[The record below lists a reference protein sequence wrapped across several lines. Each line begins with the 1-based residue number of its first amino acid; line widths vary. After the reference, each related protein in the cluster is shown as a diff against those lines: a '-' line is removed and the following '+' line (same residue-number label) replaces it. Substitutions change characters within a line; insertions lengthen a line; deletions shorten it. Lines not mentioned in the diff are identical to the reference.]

1 MDSYNPPP
9 QQPTAVM
16 MGYSSIDDSG
26 KVYVK
31 IDGID
36 YGTFKASNKANIVA
50 YVGSRSY
57 FRLRPYQFKRSEYM
71 PKNVWSFSYKNARK
85 STFVVALYKHRYTKS
100 DSEIGEIEL
109 RISGFQ
115 PNCVTTQQ
123 FTMKSPQF
131 GGVPPQIRLTVHVS
145 EDGAPAFQAPP
156 AQSISPNIEVQHTVC
171 YN

>member
-1 MDSYNPPP
+1 MEQTPQV

-16 MGYSSIDDSG
+16 MGYQTLDDNG
-26 KVYVK
+26 KVYVR
-31 IDGID
+31 IDSID
-36 YGTFKASNKANIVA
+36 FGTFRASPQANIVA
-50 YVGSRSY
+50 YVGSRSA
-57 FRLRPYQFKRSEYM
+57 FRLRPYQFKRGESPY
-71 PKNVWSFSYKNARK
+71 KNVWSFSYKNARK

-115 PNCVTTQQ
+115 LNCVTTQQ

-131 GGVPPQIRLTVHVS
+131 GGAPPQIRLTVHVA
-145 EDGAPAFQAPP
+145 EDGAPPFQAPP
-156 AQSISPNIEVQHTVC
+156 AQQISPNIEVPHMGC